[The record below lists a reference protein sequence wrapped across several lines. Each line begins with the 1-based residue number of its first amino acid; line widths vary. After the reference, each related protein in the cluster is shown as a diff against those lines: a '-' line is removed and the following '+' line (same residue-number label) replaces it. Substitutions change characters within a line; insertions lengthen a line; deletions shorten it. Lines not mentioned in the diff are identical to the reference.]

1 MAKTKLIPQ
10 DLLTITITIYRSEL
24 EKIDR
29 AVVLKNLR
37 SRSAFIV
44 DAALSKASKLISD
57 EKNIL
62 PT

>member
-62 PT
+62 PN